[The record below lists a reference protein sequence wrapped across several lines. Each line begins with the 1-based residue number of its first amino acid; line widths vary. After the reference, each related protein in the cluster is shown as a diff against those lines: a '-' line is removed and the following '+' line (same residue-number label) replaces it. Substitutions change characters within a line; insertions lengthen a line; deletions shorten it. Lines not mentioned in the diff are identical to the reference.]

1 MSWEKTL
8 KSSRTNPER
17 HTFDVVVG
25 VEITDMD
32 ADVVEFHMEQGSDLN
47 RIIQEA
53 IIEQIS
59 KALKG
64 KDTFEFQIDLSE
76 IESDMEELEIEG
88 FDTLDNN
95 VSAYVSEVGMSS
107 RDSRYP
113 SY

>member
-1 MSWEKTL
+1 MSWENTL
-8 KSSRTNPER
+8 KAGQTNPEQ

-25 VEITDMD
+25 VEITDID
-32 ADVVEFHMEQGSDLN
+32 SDVVEFHMEQGSDLN
-47 RIIQEA
+47 RIIHEA
-53 IIEQIS
+53 IVEAVS
-59 KALKG
+59 KSLKG

-76 IESDMEELEIEG
+76 IESDMEELEIDG

>member
-8 KSSRTNPER
+8 KAIRTNPER

-25 VEITDMD
+25 VEVKDMD
-32 ADVVEFHMEQGSDLN
+32 SDVLEFHMEQGSDLN
-47 RIIQEA
+47 KILHEA
-53 IIEQIS
+53 IIEEID
-59 KALKG
+59 KFLKG
-64 KDTFEFQIDLSE
+64 RETFEFQIDLSE

-88 FDTLDNN
+88 FNTLDNN
-95 VSAYVSEVGMSS
+95 VSAYISEVSMSA